1 MLQLLPWK
9 FKENHFF
16 KLKIS
21 AFLFLAFIQVV
32 TALASDQ
39 VVPSARYYSGRKG
52 ECIVC
57 FKAWE

>member
-16 KLKIS
+16 KLKIT
-21 AFLFLAFIQVV
+21 AFLFLAFFRVV

-39 VVPSARYYSGRKG
+39 VDPSAR
-52 ECIVC
+52 
-57 FKAWE
+57 